1 MGSSSKESKPTLC
14 FHAHTCDSLESSRSR
29 VFNSGTRAML
39 DHFGSLFMCNSCFS
53 RCTCAQIH
61 VLVHAYEYVH
71 EIHVQYALITVHAI
85 HDVLS

>member
-1 MGSSSKESKPTLC
+1 
-14 FHAHTCDSLESSRSR
+14 
-29 VFNSGTRAML
+29 ML
-39 DHFGSLFMCNSCFS
+39 DPFGSLFMCNSCFS

-85 HDVLS
+85 HDVLSQFLHCLSDSCLNQAYAYDVYHVYA

>member
-1 MGSSSKESKPTLC
+1 
-14 FHAHTCDSLESSRSR
+14 
-29 VFNSGTRAML
+29 ML
-39 DHFGSLFMCNSCFS
+39 DPFGSLFMCCLCSFRHTS
-53 RCTCAQIH
+53 AQIH